1 MKELMLPSLQFYSG
15 IICFYLPEFCPTA
28 PFFKKRLNS
37 AMHLS
42 AIQWHQKLEFN
53 QKYRQLFGISGRTAS
68 RELKILVEK
77 GLIRR
82 PEKKGAAYALE

>member
-1 MKELMLPSLQFYSG
+1 
-15 IICFYLPEFCPTA
+15 
-28 PFFKKRLNS
+28 
-37 AMHLS
+37 MHLS